1 MVEYETKFGKAQMF
15 RDEGS
20 RSALVMVEPLP
31 IPPLAAS
38 QELLPE
44 ETMRLRVNTVFC
56 VISLASSLVGW
67 SQERSLDGAPV
78 MMSRNLEGPSNEDH
92 VAGHEVGAASGLEA
106 STWSTNGLSG
116 AIARS
121 RTDNRRYFFLNGV
134 ATGMAVF
141 DVEMTQRCIADHR
154 CREANPVMPSS
165 QVGQL
170 SVNFA
175 LAAYGAWW
183 SYRLKKQHSKV
194 WWIFPTTGIAVHSAG
209 VATGFEHQ

>member
-1 MVEYETKFGKAQMF
+1 
-15 RDEGS
+15 
-20 RSALVMVEPLP
+20 
-31 IPPLAAS
+31 
-38 QELLPE
+38 
-44 ETMRLRVNTVFC
+44 MRLRVNTVFYA
-56 VISLASSLVGW
+56 ISLAGSLVGW
-67 SQERSLDGAPV
+67 SQERSLDSVPV
-78 MMSRNLEGPSNEDH
+78 AIARNLEVPSNEDQ
-92 VAGHEVGAASGLEA
+92 VAGHEVGATSGLEA
-106 STWSTNGLSG
+106 STWTANGLSA

-121 RTDNRRYFFLNGV
+121 RTANRRYFLLNGL
-134 ATGMAVF
+134 AAGMAVF

-154 CREANPVMPSS
+154 CLEANPVMPSS
-165 QVGQL
+165 HLGQL

>member
-1 MVEYETKFGKAQMF
+1 M
-15 RDEGS
+15 
-20 RSALVMVEPLP
+20 P
-31 IPPLAAS
+31 IPPLAAL
-38 QELLPE
+38 QEPLPE
-44 ETMRLRVNTVFC
+44 EMMRLRVNTVFYA
-56 VISLASSLVGW
+56 ISLAGSLVGW
-67 SQERSLDGAPV
+67 SQERSLDSVPV
-78 MMSRNLEGPSNEDH
+78 AIARNLEVPSNEDQ
-92 VAGHEVGAASGLEA
+92 VAGHEVGATSGLEA
-106 STWSTNGLSG
+106 STWTANGLSA

-121 RTDNRRYFFLNGV
+121 RTANRRYFLLNGL
-134 ATGMAVF
+134 AAGMAVF

-154 CREANPVMPSS
+154 CLEANPVMPSS
-165 QVGQL
+165 HLGQL